1 MRKKMSLKKIL
12 QPRQSSKAKV
22 SDNYAALQMMS
33 KVEVATE
40 DPSTGPAYQRGAVLR
55 GADFEFSESS
65 SESEGM
71 TESVHE
77 TVHGSSAAGDKHG
90 VDADAFGA
98 KEMLEPTAGL
108 GGLGRTKKGKAI
120 LQTPDS
126 GTSELRS
133 DDMG

>member
-1 MRKKMSLKKIL
+1 MSLKKIL

-65 SESEGM
+65 SESEGL

-77 TVHGSSAAGDKHG
+77 TVHGSDKHG
-90 VDADAFGA
+90 ADADAFGA
-98 KEMLEPTAGL
+98 KEMLEPAAGL